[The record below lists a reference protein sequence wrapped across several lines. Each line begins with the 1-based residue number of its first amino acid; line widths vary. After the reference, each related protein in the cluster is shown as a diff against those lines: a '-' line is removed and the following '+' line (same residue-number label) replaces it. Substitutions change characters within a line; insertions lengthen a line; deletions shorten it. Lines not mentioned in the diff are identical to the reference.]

1 MGGYKCLCGFCR
13 TRVSHKTSY
22 CAKCPNKPPDY
33 VNPAREQISAAQA
46 KYRASDHGQ
55 ADQAAYQAA
64 YRPAYRA
71 SDHGKEVIAT
81 YQAAYRASDHG
92 KEVIATGQAA
102 YRASDHGQA
111 YQAAYQPAYQAAY
124 QPAYRADIAKEL
136 REKAEAWQKEHGN
149 GREALDDKA
158 ARAEVSDRALF
169 SPRQACCKT

>member
-1 MGGYKCLCGFCR
+1 MGGYNCLCGFCP

-22 CAKCPNKPPDY
+22 CAKCPNKPPTY

-64 YRPAYRA
+64 YQPAYRA
-71 SDHGKEVIAT
+71 SGHGKEVIATYQAT

-92 KEVIATGQAA
+92 KEVIATCHAA
-102 YRASDHGQA
+102 YRASDHGKEVIA
-111 YQAAYQPAYQAAY
+111 TYQAAY

-169 SPRQACCKT
+169 SPRKAC